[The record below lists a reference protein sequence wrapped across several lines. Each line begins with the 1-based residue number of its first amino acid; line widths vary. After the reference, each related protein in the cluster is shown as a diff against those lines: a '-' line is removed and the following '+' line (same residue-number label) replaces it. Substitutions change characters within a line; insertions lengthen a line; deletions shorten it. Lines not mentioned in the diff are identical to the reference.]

1 MKLVAEASMLTSA
14 LSLAATAV
22 RGNSN
27 LAPVHVVA
35 EKGVVS
41 FTCSGPGIS
50 IKITAIADIA
60 EAGEA
65 TVAANRL
72 GGLIAAFASASL
84 ITINTTKNTILVS
97 CGDSRFSL
105 PVLPDIPA
113 PIDFD
118 TDNNGIE
125 VAGNDLLALLEVL
138 PAASTEATRF
148 FLTGLYMHSVGDELV
163 AVATDGT
170 KLLRASI
177 KADHLSTDRRFIV
190 PSRAATALIR
200 LVKQSKPARI
210 TLRRSHT
217 RFAVTGPAFE
227 FVTALI
233 DAKYPDYERLLP
245 RLSINV
251 AQCKRSDLIGALARL
266 GAVADGELPLLAL
279 SWVDGEPLR
288 LFLPRQPGD
297 AEDRVP
303 AEARGSARLAMS
315 LPQLTAMIS
324 NFPSER
330 LHLEVTDADGPLVLR
345 GERSKLGILMSC
357 RWNFAEGEKPET
369 KKRPAFAR
377 SGAMPNVQ

>member
-1 MKLVAEASMLTSA
+1 MLKLSAPATALAEA

-35 EKGVVS
+35 DKGAVS

-60 EAGEA
+60 VPGEV

-72 GGLIAAFASASL
+72 GGLIAGFSSSSS
-84 ITINTTKNTILVS
+84 ITINTTANTAMIS
-97 CGDSRFSL
+97 CGDSRFRL
-105 PVLPDIPA
+105 PVLPEVPA
-113 PIDFD
+113 ALELDTETAGID
-118 TDNNGIE
+118 
-125 VAGNDLLALLEVL
+125 VAGNDLLTLFEVL

-177 KADHLSTDRRFIV
+177 KADHLSADRRFIV
-190 PSRAATALIR
+190 PSKAAMTLIR
-200 LVKQSKPARI
+200 LVKQTKPDRI

-217 RFAVTGPAFE
+217 RFAVTGPSFE

-245 RLSINV
+245 RASINV
-251 AQCKRSDLIGALARL
+251 AQCRWSDLIGALARL

-279 SWVDGEPLR
+279 SWIDKGPLR

-297 AEDRVP
+297 AEDCVP
-303 AEARGSARLAMS
+303 AETRGSARLAMS
-315 LPQLTAMIS
+315 LPRLTAMIS
-324 NFPSER
+324 NFPSDR
-330 LHLEVTDADGPLVLR
+330 LHLEVIDADGPLVLQVKAT
-345 GERSKLGILMSC
+345 SS
-357 RWNFAEGEKPET
+357 A
-369 KKRPAFAR
+369 
-377 SGAMPNVQ
+377 S

>member
-1 MKLVAEASMLTSA
+1 MKLAANAAALAEG

-35 EKGVVS
+35 DKSAVS
-41 FTCSGPGIS
+41 FTCGGPGIS

-60 EAGEA
+60 EPGEV

-72 GGLIAAFASASL
+72 GGLIAGFSSSSSL
-84 ITINTTKNTILVS
+84 TINTTESTAQIS
-97 CGDSRFSL
+97 CGDSRFYL
-105 PVLPDIPA
+105 PVLPDVPA
-113 PIDFD
+113 ALELN
-118 TDNNGIE
+118 TETTGIE
-125 VAGNDLLALLEVL
+125 VAGNNLLALLEVL
-138 PAASTEATRF
+138 PAASTQTTRF

-177 KADHLSTDRRFIV
+177 KADHLSADRRFIV
-190 PSRAATALIR
+190 PSKAATALIR
-200 LVKQSKPARI
+200 LVKQTKPVRI
-210 TLRRSHT
+210 TLLRSHT
-217 RFAVTGPAFE
+217 RFAVTGPGFE

-245 RLSINV
+245 RASANV
-251 AQCKRSDLIGALARL
+251 VQCRRSEMVGALARL

-279 SWVDGEPLR
+279 CWIDGGPLR

-303 AEARGSARLAMS
+303 AEARGNARLAMS

-324 NFPSER
+324 SFPSDQ
-330 LHLEVTDADGPLVLR
+330 LHLEVNDANGPLVLR

-357 RWNFAEGEKPET
+357 RWNFEEGEQPET

-377 SGAMPNVQ
+377 SGAMPNLQ

>member
-1 MKLVAEASMLTSA
+1 MMLTAPAAALAEA

-22 RGNSN
+22 RGNIN
-27 LAPVHVVA
+27 LAPVHLVA
-35 EKGVVS
+35 DKGAVS

-60 EAGEA
+60 EPGEV

-72 GGLIAAFASASL
+72 GGLITGFSSSSS
-84 ITINTTKNTILVS
+84 ITVNTTDNTTQIS
-97 CGDSRFSL
+97 CGDSRFYL
-105 PVLPDIPA
+105 PVLPDVPA
-113 PIDFD
+113 ALKFD
-118 TDNNGIE
+118 TESTGIE
-125 VAGNDLLALLEVL
+125 VAGNDLLALLEVV
-138 PAASTEATRF
+138 PAASTQTTRF

-170 KLLRASI
+170 RLLRAGI

-190 PSRAATALIR
+190 PSKAATALIR
-200 LVKQSKPARI
+200 LVKQTKPDSV
-210 TLRRSHT
+210 TLRRSYA
-217 RFAVTGPAFE
+217 RFAVTGPGFE

-245 RLSINV
+245 RASINV

-279 SWVDGEPLR
+279 SWIDGEPLR

-303 AEARGSARLAMS
+303 AETRGSARLAMS
-315 LPQLTAMIS
+315 LPQLTAMVS
-324 NFPSER
+324 NFPSDR
-330 LHLEVTDADGPLVLR
+330 LHLEVTDADGPLMLR

-357 RWNFAEGEKPET
+357 RWTFAEGEKPET
-369 KKRPAFAR
+369 EKRPAFAR

>member
-1 MKLVAEASMLTSA
+1 VLAEA

-35 EKGVVS
+35 DKGAVS
-41 FTCSGPGIS
+41 FTCSGPGLS

-60 EAGEA
+60 VPGEV

-72 GGLIAAFASASL
+72 GGLIAGFSSSSS
-84 ITINTTKNTILVS
+84 ITINTTANTAMIS
-97 CGDSRFSL
+97 CGDSRFHL
-105 PVLPDIPA
+105 PVLPEVPA
-113 PIDFD
+113 ALELDTETAGID
-118 TDNNGIE
+118 
-125 VAGNDLLALLEVL
+125 VAGNDLLTLFEVL

-177 KADHLSTDRRFIV
+177 KADHLSADRRFIV
-190 PSRAATALIR
+190 PSKAAMALIR
-200 LVKQSKPARI
+200 LVKQTKPARI

-217 RFAVTGPAFE
+217 RFAVTGPAFD

-233 DAKYPDYERLLP
+233 DAEYPDYERLLP
-245 RLSINV
+245 RASINV
-251 AQCKRSDLIGALARL
+251 AQCRWSDLIGALARL

-279 SWVDGEPLR
+279 SWIDKGPLR

-297 AEDRVP
+297 AEDCVP
-303 AEARGSARLAMS
+303 AETRGSARLAMS
-315 LPQLTAMIS
+315 LPRLTAMIS
-324 NFPSER
+324 NFPSDR
-330 LHLEVTDADGPLVLR
+330 LHLEVIDADGPLVLR
-345 GERSKLGILMSC
+345 GERNKLGILMSC
-357 RWNFAEGEKPET
+357 RWIFEEGEKPET